1 MSLIRINSSALQQA
15 MVKWFSGWDR
25 PMGEK
30 SAMPSDAP
38 SIARR
43 QVSIRTVAPDR
54 PWMWLTAGWQDL
66 MANPQVGF
74 FYGGA
79 LTLAGWL
86 IALALL
92 WARTAWA
99 ILPAS
104 AGFFMVAPLLAA
116 GLYEA
121 SRLRAAGQPVTFGA
135 CLAGFTRNG
144 GQLAFMGVVLLV
156 LHLFW
161 VRVAA
166 LIFMLMFGMNFA
178 PALEDLPM
186 AMLRSPM
193 LLPFLI
199 IGTGA
204 GALLAATAFA
214 ISAVSIP
221 MLVDRPEMTAMEAI
235 GISVRAVVTNPAAM
249 VFWAGLIVVFTAM
262 AMVPFFLGLALV
274 IPLVGHATWHAYKD
288 LVD

>member
-1 MSLIRINSSALQQA
+1 
-15 MVKWFSGWDR
+15 
-25 PMGEK
+25 
-30 SAMPSDAP
+30 MPSDAEP
-38 SIARR
+38 IARR
-43 QVSIRTVAPDR
+43 PVIAAAVPPDR
-54 PWMWLTAGWQDL
+54 PWLWLTEGWQDL
-66 MANPQVGF
+66 RANPQLGF

-79 LTLAGWL
+79 LTAAGWT
-86 IALALL
+86 LALL
-92 WARTAWA
+92 LIWAKAAWA

-121 SRLRAAGQPVTFGA
+121 SRLREAGQPVTFGA

-161 VRVAA
+161 VRIAA
-166 LIFMLMFGMNFA
+166 LIFMLMFGVHFA

-193 LLPFLI
+193 LLPFLVV
-199 IGTGA
+199 GTAA
-204 GALLAATAFA
+204 GAVLAGVAFA

-221 MLVDRPEMTAMEAI
+221 MLVDRPEASAFEAI
-235 GISVRAVVTNPAAM
+235 AVSFRTVLANPAAM

-274 IPLVGHATWHAYKD
+274 VPVIGHATWHAYRD
-288 LVD
+288 LVR

>member
-1 MSLIRINSSALQQA
+1 
-15 MVKWFSGWDR
+15 
-25 PMGEK
+25 
-30 SAMPSDAP
+30 MPSDAQ
-38 SIARR
+38 SMARR
-43 QVSIRTVAPDR
+43 PFAIRQVPPDR
-54 PWMWLTAGWQDL
+54 PWLWLTAGWRDL

-86 IALALL
+86 LALVLL
-92 WARTAWA
+92 WAQTAWA

-121 SRLRAAGQPVTFGA
+121 SRLREAGQPVTFAA
-135 CLAGFTRNG
+135 CLRGFTRNG
-144 GQLAFMGVVLLV
+144 GQLAFMGVVLLL

-166 LIFMLMFGMNFA
+166 LIFALMFGMNFA
-178 PALEDLPM
+178 PALEVVPM

-193 LLPFLI
+193 LLPFLVVGTV
-199 IGTGA
+199 IGA
-204 GALLAATAFA
+204 VFAAVAFG

-221 MLVDRPEMTAMEAI
+221 MLVDKPEMSAIEAI
-235 GISVRAVVTNPAAM
+235 AISVRAVVANPAAM

-274 IPLVGHATWHAYKD
+274 IPLIGHATWHAYRD
-288 LVD
+288 LVE

>member
-1 MSLIRINSSALQQA
+1 
-15 MVKWFSGWDR
+15 
-25 PMGEK
+25 
-30 SAMPSDAP
+30 MPSDAET
-38 SIARR
+38 ARR
-43 QVSIRTVAPDR
+43 PITIRAVSPDR
-54 PWMWLTAGWQDL
+54 PWAWLTAGWRDL

-79 LTLAGWL
+79 LTVGGWILAMV
-86 IALALL
+86 LL
-92 WARTAWA
+92 WAQTAWA
-99 ILPAS
+99 ILPVS

-121 SRLRAAGQPVTFGA
+121 SRLREEGRPVTFGA
-135 CLAGFTRNG
+135 CIGGFTRNG

-166 LIFMLMFGMNFA
+166 LIFMLMFGINFA
-178 PALEDLPM
+178 PSLESLPM
-186 AMLRSPM
+186 AMLRSDM
-193 LLPFLI
+193 LLPFLVV
-199 IGTGA
+199 GTGA
-204 GALLAATAFA
+204 GAVLAAAAFA

-221 MLVDRPEMTAMEAI
+221 MLVDRDITAMEAI
-235 GISVRAVVTNPAAM
+235 TVSIRAVATNPGAM

-274 IPLVGHATWHAYKD
+274 IPLVGHATWHAYRD
-288 LVD
+288 LVH

>member
-1 MSLIRINSSALQQA
+1 
-15 MVKWFSGWDR
+15 
-25 PMGEK
+25 
-30 SAMPSDAP
+30 MPSDADT
-38 SIARR
+38 ADRR
-43 QVSIRTVAPDR
+43 TAIVQSVPPDR
-54 PWMWLTAGWQDL
+54 PWAWLAAGWQDL

-79 LTLAGWL
+79 LTASGWL
-86 IALALL
+86 LALMLL
-92 WARTAWA
+92 WLRSAWA

-104 AGFFMVAPLLAA
+104 AGFFMVAPILAA

-121 SRLRAAGQPVTFGA
+121 SRLREAGKPVTFSS
-135 CLAGFTRNG
+135 CLGGFTRNG
-144 GQLAFMGVVLLV
+144 GQLAFLGVVLVV

-166 LIFMLMFGMNFA
+166 LIFMLMFGINFA

-199 IGTGA
+199 VGTGA
-204 GALLAATAFA
+204 GAILAAGAFA
-214 ISAVSIP
+214 VSAVSIP

-235 GISVRAVVTNPAAM
+235 SVSIRTVIANPAAM
-249 VFWAGLIVVFTAM
+249 VFWAGLIVVFTAF

-274 IPLVGHATWHAYKD
+274 IPLIGHATWHAYRD
-288 LVD
+288 LVR

>member
-1 MSLIRINSSALQQA
+1 
-15 MVKWFSGWDR
+15 
-25 PMGEK
+25 
-30 SAMPSDAP
+30 MPSDAE
-38 SIARR
+38 SIARSPAL
-43 QVSIRTVAPDR
+43 VAPVAPDR
-54 PWMWLTAGWQDL
+54 PWLWLTLGWRDL
-66 MANPQVGF
+66 MANPQLGF

-79 LTLAGWL
+79 LTLAGWVL
-86 IALALL
+86 ALLLL

-121 SRLRAAGQPVTFGA
+121 SRLRERGEPVTYAA

-144 GQLAFMGVVLLV
+144 GQLAFMGVVLLL

-166 LIFMLMFGMNFA
+166 LIFMLMFGVNFA
-178 PALEDLPM
+178 PAIEDLPI

-193 LLPFLI
+193 LLPFLV
-199 IGTGA
+199 IGTAA
-204 GALLAATAFA
+204 GAVLAAAAFA
-214 ISAVSIP
+214 ITAVSIP
-221 MLVDRPEMTAMEAI
+221 MLVDRPEASAFEAI
-235 GISVRAVVTNPAAM
+235 AVSVRTVIANPAAM
-249 VFWAGLIVVFTAM
+249 LFWAGLIVVFTAM

-274 IPLVGHATWHAYKD
+274 VPLIGHATWHAYRD
-288 LVD
+288 LVR

>member
-1 MSLIRINSSALQQA
+1 
-15 MVKWFSGWDR
+15 
-25 PMGEK
+25 
-30 SAMPSDAP
+30 MPSDAEP
-38 SIARR
+38 IARR
-43 QVSIRTVAPDR
+43 PATIRAVPPDR
-54 PWMWLTAGWQDL
+54 PWMWLTAGWRDL
-66 MANPQVGF
+66 MANPQIGF

-79 LTLAGWL
+79 LTLAGW
-86 IALALL
+86 ALALVLL

-104 AGFFMVAPLLAA
+104 AGFFMVAPLLVA

-135 CLAGFTRNG
+135 CLGGFTRNG

-166 LIFMLMFGMNFA
+166 LIFMLMFGINFA

-204 GALLAATAFA
+204 GALLAAAAFA

-235 GISVRAVVTNPAAM
+235 GVSVRTVLTNPAAM